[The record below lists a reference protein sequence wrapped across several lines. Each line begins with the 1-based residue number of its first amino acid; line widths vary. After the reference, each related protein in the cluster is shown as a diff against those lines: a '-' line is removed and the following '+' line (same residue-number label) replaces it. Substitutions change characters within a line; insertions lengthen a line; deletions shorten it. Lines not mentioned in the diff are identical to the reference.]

1 MSGVPKL
8 DEPAPAGRPAPRLGL
23 LVAET
28 TAVQTLASMAVI
40 AMPAMAPLVAASLGF
55 KESLVGL
62 QVSLLYCAATLASL
76 VAGGLVRR
84 LGGCRTGQVAMLLT
98 ALGLGI
104 EAFGSAAAIAAG
116 SVVLGVA
123 YGLPHPAASHLLG
136 RWTPLA
142 RRNLVFSLKQ
152 TGAPLGGIAAG
163 LIAPPIAQ
171 AFGWRSVLALLA
183 VAALVLAVLSQV
195 QRGTSDADRDRGV
208 RVWASPLDG
217 LRVVW
222 RSAPLRAISL
232 AAFCF
237 AGVQMTV
244 MTFLVAYLSDE
255 VGIGLVA
262 AGAVLAAAQG
272 GALCGRMLWGWVAD
286 RLKAPLEVLC
296 LLGAVMAAAC
306 VLLASLQA
314 GWGDAVFLLAALLAG
329 ASAVGWNGVFQA
341 EVARLTTAR
350 TIGVATGGAMFIT
363 FTGALVAPSAFAGL
377 YEVLDSYRTVFLLVG
392 LSGAAGGLL
401 ALFARRRV
409 ASATR

>member
-1 MSGVPKL
+1 MPEGLTPGEL
-8 DEPAPAGRPAPRLGL
+8 PGRPAPRLGL

-28 TAVQTLASMAVI
+28 TAIQTVASAAVI
-40 AMPAMAPLVAASLGF
+40 ALPAMAPLVAASLGLE
-55 KESLVGL
+55 ESLIGL
-62 QVSLLYCAATLASL
+62 QIGLLYCAATLASL
-76 VAGGLVRR
+76 IAGGLVRR

-98 ALGLGI
+98 ALGLGV
-104 EAFGSAAAIAAG
+104 EALGSAAAIAAG
-116 SVVLGVA
+116 SIVLGVA

-136 RWTPLA
+136 RWTPVTY
-142 RRNLVFSLKQ
+142 RNLVFSLKQ
-152 TGAPLGGIAAG
+152 TGAPLGGISAG
-163 LIAPPIAQ
+163 LVAPPLAQ
-171 AFGWRSVLALLA
+171 AFGWRAFLVALAA
-183 VAALVLAVLSQV
+183 VALVLAVLAQAR
-195 QRGTSDADRDRGV
+195 RGASDADRDRRA

-222 RSAPLRAISL
+222 RSAPLRAIVL

-286 RLKAPLEVLC
+286 RLKAPLAILS
-296 LLGAVMAAAC
+296 LLGGVMTLGC
-306 VLLASLQA
+306 LVIASLQA
-314 GWGDAVFLLAALLAG
+314 GWGDAAFFLTALLAG

-341 EVARLTTAR
+341 EVARLTTAA
-350 TIGVATGGAMFIT
+350 TIGVATGGAMFVT

-377 YEVLDSYRTVFLLVG
+377 YEVVGSYRTAFLLLG
-392 LSGAAGGLL
+392 LLGAAGGLL
-401 ALFARRRV
+401 AMFARGRV
-409 ASATR
+409 TAATR